1 MYPLT
6 QRNVASFFSY
16 LLLITYVFYFFI
28 LFPGLSSI
36 PLLSSSIP
44 LSSPLRFHQN
54 IADHFFDL
62 NHKDRIISFL
72 PMSHVAAQLFDIH
85 VPIYLGINLENFENL
100 SAHTFFLLLWIFL
113 SFKSCS
119 FFFEIRPYITSL
131 LPFLSM
137 APLPLDLSSFSFS
150 LPPLCSALLFN
161 SFSGCAVY
169 FCQPDALKGSLTVTM
184 REVRPTLFF
193 SVPRVWEKIQE
204 KMVQMGRQT
213 TGVKKVTL
221 FISTPLYQSA

>member
-1 MYPLT
+1 MCILSH
-6 QRNVASFFSY
+6 NVMVAPFFSY
-16 LLLITYVFYFFI
+16 LLLITYLFYFFI
-28 LFPGLSSI
+28 LFSDLSFI

-119 FFFEIRPYITSL
+119 FYFEIHPNIPSL
-131 LPFLSM
+131 LPFISI
-137 APLPLDLSSFSFS
+137 APLLLDVSSLSFS
-150 LPPLCSALLFN
+150 LPLLCSALLCC
-161 SFSGCAVY
+161 SFLSQVVLC
-169 FCQPDALKGSLTVTM
+169 T
-184 REVRPTLFF
+184 
-193 SVPRVWEKIQE
+193 SVNRMP
-204 KMVQMGRQT
+204 
-213 TGVKKVTL
+213 
-221 FISTPLYQSA
+221 

>member
-1 MYPLT
+1 MILVYPLT
-6 QRNVASFFSY
+6 QCNVPPFFSY
-16 LLLITYVFYFFI
+16 LLLITYLFYFFI

-100 SAHTFFLLLWIFL
+100 FTHTFFQLLRIFL

-119 FFFEIRPYITSL
+119 FFLKFIPIALLFFPSYRWLLFRSMS
-131 LPFLSM
+131 LPFLF
-137 APLPLDLSSFSFS
+137 LYLF
-150 LPPLCSALLFN
+150 SALLCFALLCC
-161 SFSGCAVY
+161 SFLSQVVLC
-169 FCQPDALKGSLTVTM
+169 T
-184 REVRPTLFF
+184 
-193 SVPRVWEKIQE
+193 SVNR
-204 KMVQMGRQT
+204 
-213 TGVKKVTL
+213 
-221 FISTPLYQSA
+221 TP